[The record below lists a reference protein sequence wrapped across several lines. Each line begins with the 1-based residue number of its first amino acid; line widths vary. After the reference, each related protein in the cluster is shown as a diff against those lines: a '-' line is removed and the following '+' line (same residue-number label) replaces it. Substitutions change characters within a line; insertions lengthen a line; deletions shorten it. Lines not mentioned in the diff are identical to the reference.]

1 MITIYHNPRCSKSRE
16 TLTLLKERN
25 LEPQVV
31 LYMEHPMSATTLRGL
46 LKKLACSAR
55 DLIRTGE
62 PLYRELQ
69 LRDPSLTEAQLLE
82 VMTAHPILIER
93 PIVVNGERAI
103 VGRPP
108 HNVLAIL

>member
-1 MITIYHNPRCSKSRE
+1 MLTIYHNPRCSKSRE

-31 LYMEHPMSATTLRGL
+31 LYLEHPMSTATLRNL
-46 LKKLACSAR
+46 LKKLGCSAR
-55 DLIRTGE
+55 ELIRTGE
-62 PLYRELQ
+62 PLYRELD
-69 LRDPSLTEAQLLE
+69 LRDPSLTEPQLLKT
-82 VMTAHPILIER
+82 MAAHPILIER
-93 PIVVNGERAI
+93 PIVVNGGRAI

>member
-16 TLTLLKERN
+16 TLTLLKERDLN
-25 LEPQVV
+25 PQVV
-31 LYMEHPMSATTLRGL
+31 LYLENPVSVATLRSL
-46 LKKLACSAR
+46 LKKLGGSAR

-69 LRDPSLTEAQLLE
+69 LRDPSLTDAQLLTT
-82 VMTAHPILIER
+82 MAAHPLLIER
-93 PIVVNGERAI
+93 PIVVNGERAVI
-103 VGRPP
+103 GRPP

>member
-31 LYMEHPMSATTLRGL
+31 LYLEHPMSTTTLRGL
-46 LKKLACSAR
+46 LKKLDCSAR
-55 DLIRTGE
+55 DLIRTGD

-69 LRDPSLTEAQLLE
+69 LRDSSLTEAQLLE
-82 VMTAHPILIER
+82 AMTAHPILIER

>member
-25 LEPQVV
+25 QEPQVV
-31 LYMEHPMSATTLRGL
+31 LYLEHPMSATTLRDL
-46 LKKLACSAR
+46 LKKLGCSAR

-82 VMTAHPILIER
+82 AMTAHPILIER